1 MTEAL
6 VVRLDGVEVGELL
19 PDATLRWVDGW
30 ARLAPMNARVLS
42 HSLPFGASGLAAGPF
57 FGGLLPE
64 GAGLERLAQETRLA
78 SNDLVGL
85 LAEVGAEPDEY
96 TAIGGDAYTLA
107 GMEGPFDVVFVAPP
121 YPHFRETPERIDKL
135 VLGAT
140 SAGGAGGSSFPL
152 HTLQD
157 LPPRERARR
166 AMEVS
171 DLSFTPEW
179 QQANPEQVAER
190 LDARVAQVT
199 RFADEPGRRDGE
211 LAQLEARSH
220 HDTYERLDQITA
232 ATLVLA
238 GSRDGQAPKAA
249 GQALAE
255 RIRDCRFEVHEGS
268 HAMIQEN
275 PDVCQSIIAFLTS

>member
-1 MTEAL
+1 MQRITANGISIMTARAGSGPRLLYISGTGGDLRNPNAAL
-6 VVRLDGVEVGELL
+6 NL
-19 PDATLRWVDGW
+19 PLVDHFDV
-30 ARLAPMNARVLS
+30 LAFDQR
-42 HSLPFGASGLAAGPF
+42 GLGQTDKPAGPYTMAGYAQDAIAVMDAYGWQRAHIVGYS
-57 FGGLLPE
+57 FGGMV
-64 GAGLERLAQETRLA
+64 AQELA
-78 SNDLVGL
+78 IRHPG
-85 LAEVGAEPDEY
+85 
-96 TAIGGDAYTLA
+96 
-107 GMEGPFDVVFVAPP
+107 
-121 YPHFRETPERIDKL
+121 RIDKL

-179 QQANPEQVAER
+179 QQAHPEQAEQR

-199 RFADEPGRRDGE
+199 RFADEPGRREGE

-220 HDTYERLDQITA
+220 HDTYDRLDQIGA
-232 ATLVLA
+232 PTLVVA

-249 GQALAE
+249 GQALAA
-255 RIRDCRFEVHEGS
+255 RIANCRFEIHEGS

-275 PDVCQSIIAFLTS
+275 PDVCRSIMTFLAT